1 MSKVS
6 LRCFCLAGL
15 LGASL
20 FANAQNSKWKFDY
33 IGFEAGVFRP
43 TSGLLRE
50 RFGSSVLRL
59 GLTPMMV
66 RRTADWRPSLEIGF
80 IGASGHGDH
89 FGVYPVTIGVQKSFG
104 NADEQ
109 VVPFVRAG
117 VGGSYFDYSITDDS
131 SVVHSGHKIG
141 ATTAFEAGIMSGKNF
156 RASVRYYLMPKQSG
170 VDFSGLLFSAS
181 IGIFKL

>member
-15 LGASL
+15 LGVSL
-20 FANAQNSKWKFDY
+20 VANAQNSKWKFDY

-66 RRTADWRPSLEIGF
+66 RRTPDWRPSIELGF
-80 IGASGHGDH
+80 VGASGHGDH
-89 FGVYPVTIGVQKSFG
+89 FAVYPVTVGVQKSFG
-104 NADEQ
+104 DANET
-109 VVPFVRAG
+109 VVPFIRAG
-117 VGGSYFDYSITDDS
+117 VGGAYFDYKITDDS
-131 SVVHSGHKIG
+131 SVIHRGHKIG
-141 ATTAFEAGIMSGKNF
+141 ATTALEAGIMSGKNF
-156 RASVRYYLMPKQSG
+156 RASVRYYAMPKQSG
-170 VDFSGLLFSAS
+170 VDFSGFLISAS
-181 IGIFKL
+181 FGIFKL